1 MSVLGKITRPFR
13 TLWVPVILLIGLGCV
28 TAVRIYFAS
37 GSRRKADDPVAKQQA
52 LIKEAPKAQAG
63 KSQVPEPVTANF
75 GETFSNFVLPPELPK
90 KEEAKRPIPIPEDIR
105 KLFVNPPTAISLF
118 PVRP

>member
-37 GSRRKADDPVAKQQA
+37 GSRRKADRTETGDQNGVVAA
-52 LIKEAPKAQAG
+52 HGI
-63 KSQVPEPVTANF
+63 
-75 GETFSNFVLPPELPK
+75 VL
-90 KEEAKRPIPIPEDIR
+90 
-105 KLFVNPPTAISLF
+105 
-118 PVRP
+118 